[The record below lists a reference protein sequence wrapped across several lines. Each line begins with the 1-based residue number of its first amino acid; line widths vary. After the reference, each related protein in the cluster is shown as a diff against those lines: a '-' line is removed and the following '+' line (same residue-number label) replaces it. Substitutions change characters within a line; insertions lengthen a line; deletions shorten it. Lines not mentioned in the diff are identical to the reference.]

1 MFSNKRVY
9 SNLSDDI
16 CVFLPKAERAL
27 IKWRIS
33 EDLSYNIPIVR
44 AYKYP
49 SIYIN
54 QNLTFKHH
62 YAFLNKKIN
71 YLTTA
76 FTSIRKHSN
85 SLRFCHNT
93 WELFIR
99 PLLDYS
105 NTYINF
111 CSLKGQEKFN
121 VSQETWLMLFI
132 KITSLSTSS
141 TFLFNMITS
150 TYDVNLDQK
159 EFLYR

>member
-33 EDLSYNIPIVR
+33 EDLSYNIPLVR
-44 AYKYP
+44 VYKYL

-111 CSLKGQEKFN
+111 CSLKGQEKLQCISRNLINAFHKN
-121 VSQETWLMLFI
+121 YVPIYFI
-132 KITSLSTSS
+132 N
-141 TFLFNMITS
+141 FLIQ
-150 TYDVNLDQK
+150 YDYINL
-159 EFLYR
+159 